1 MISLQTRPTLFANV
15 PQPGN
20 QPTPPNPTP
29 PPQDPQDPQ
38 DGHHPIDH
46 EHFSW
51 LDLGKGVTGSLI
63 GGTIEGAGAAVAG
76 LIKTPRITFEAI
88 RGVWKSKMLGP
99 VLKSTLTPVILAAGL
114 LTPVLTTIGGIGYG
128 MFEGFSEGSEK
139 NPLAAGAKAVE
150 TCKQMHGKFTK
161 QIIEG
166 IREAATKEPTSPDE
180 VYEIKVIEAGKGLV
194 SSAATA
200 AIDAVG
206 AAGSVAL
213 HVPCGYYKVTKELW
227 QSDTALPLKVG
238 GQFLATAAALLAVPL
253 AAVGGALYGL
263 GTGAYNGYQKG
274 FVESIKEA
282 GHNMHQLNDALDEA
296 VK

>member
-1 MISLQTRPTLFANV
+1 MINLQTRPVLFANQ
-15 PQPGN
+15 PQPT
-20 QPTPPNPTP
+20 QPTPPSNPTP
-29 PPQDPQDPQ
+29 PPQDPQNPQ
-38 DGHHPIDH
+38 DGHHNVDH
-46 EHFSW
+46 ENFSW
-51 LDLGKGVTGSLI
+51 LDLGKGITGSLI

-76 LIKTPRITFEAI
+76 LVKTPRITLEAI

-114 LTPVLTTIGGIGYG
+114 LTPILTTIGGIGYG
-128 MFEGFSEGSEK
+128 MFEGFQEGSEK
-139 NPLAAGAKAVE
+139 NPLAAGSKAVE
-150 TCKQMHGKFTK
+150 TCKQMHGKVTQ
-161 QIIEG
+161 QIIDG

-180 VYEIKVIEAGKGLV
+180 VYEIKVIEAGTGLV

-213 HVPCGYYKVTKELW
+213 HVPCGYYKISKELW

-238 GQFLATAAALLAVPL
+238 GQFLATAGAVLAVPL

-274 FVESIKEA
+274 FVESVKSA
-282 GHNMHQLNDALDEA
+282 GSDMVKLNDALNEA